1 MSTSGSI
8 LVSVK
13 GLLIGEDGLLKLR
26 YNRVEGPLLSEPMGK
41 EMHAHIREMRLYPDD
56 LGSGAPWLRSGLV
69 ARSAFGP
76 TELPLTPQAIEMA
89 HTDVQGGMSL
99 GDLVEQE
106 STGALRIVVKDVPHH
121 GLVNLPELSTGT
133 KGWT

>member
-1 MSTSGSI
+1 MR
-8 LVSVK
+8 
-13 GLLIGEDGLLKLR
+13 LLMGYDGLLELR

-41 EMHAHIREMRLYPDD
+41 EMHAHIRQMRLNPDD
-56 LGSGAPWLRSGLV
+56 LGSSARWPRSELV

-76 TELPLTPQAIEMA
+76 TELPMTPQAIEMA

-99 GDLVEQE
+99 SDLVEQE
-106 STGALRIVVKDVPHH
+106 STWALRIVVKDFPHH
-121 GLVNLPELSTGT
+121 GLVDLTELSTGT